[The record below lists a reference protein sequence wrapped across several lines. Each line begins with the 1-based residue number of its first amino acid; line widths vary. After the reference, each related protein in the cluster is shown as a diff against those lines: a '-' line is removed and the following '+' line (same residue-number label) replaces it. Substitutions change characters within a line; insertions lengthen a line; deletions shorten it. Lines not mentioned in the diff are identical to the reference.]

1 MMKFTID
8 PITPHNFELMM
19 NMYKDIKGESV
30 DIVYNGIYRRV
41 LRIDNKNVLVLVQS
55 VGTVTKPK
63 LSVCVYPE
71 SVTGKHVEEKI
82 RHMFSTDVDLSV
94 FYSIIKNDRVLS
106 KLKDK
111 LYGLKARRTPSIFE
125 ALIIAILEQQVALSF
140 AVTLQGRLA
149 RKYGEHLTFK
159 RKKYYAFPTPET
171 LSEANAQDLRNL
183 QLSGRKAE
191 YIIDISKGIVNGEI
205 NLESLKNLSN
215 DEVIN
220 TLTEIR
226 GIGKWS
232 AEYILVR
239 GFGRLDALP
248 ADDAGLKRAISKY
261 YYNGKQVSTEDI
273 RGMLNKY
280 GEYKSYAAYY
290 LLCADRLNNTNSNK
304 FLKI

>member
-1 MMKFTID
+1 MKFTID
-8 PITPHNFELMM
+8 AVTPHNFELMM
-19 NMYKDIKGESV
+19 NMYKDIKEETV
-30 DIVYNGIYRRV
+30 DIFYNGVYRRV
-41 LRIDNKNVLVLVQS
+41 LRIDNKNVLVFVQS
-55 VGTVTKPK
+55 VGTVIKPK
-63 LSVCVYPE
+63 LSVCVYQE

-82 RHMFSTDVDLSV
+82 RHMFSTDINLSV

-106 KLKDK
+106 NLKDK

-125 ALIIAILEQQVALSF
+125 ALIISILEQQVALSF

-149 RKYGEHLTFK
+149 RKYGEYLTLK

-171 LSEANAQDLRNL
+171 LSGANAQDLRNL
-183 QLSGRKAE
+183 QLSWRKAE

-205 NLESLKNLSN
+205 NLDNLKNLSN
-215 DEVIN
+215 EEVIN
-220 TLTEIR
+220 ILTEIR

-261 YYNGKQVSTEDI
+261 YYNGKQVSTEDVRSI
-273 RGMLNKY
+273 LNKY

-290 LLCADRLNNTNSNK
+290 LLCADRLNNTNSTK